1 MTRHRPGR
9 RLVRDMKIL
18 VTGGTGHPR
27 RTIVE
32 HLKTDGHRVRILARH
47 PGDDP
52 TVEWLSA
59 DLGHSSDLTSAVE
72 GVDAV
77 IPRRDALLPAT
88 VRRA

>member
-1 MTRHRPGR
+1 MATASAAAP
-9 RLVRDMKIL
+9 
-18 VTGGTGHPR
+18 VT
-27 RTIVE
+27 
-32 HLKTDGHRVRILARH
+32 